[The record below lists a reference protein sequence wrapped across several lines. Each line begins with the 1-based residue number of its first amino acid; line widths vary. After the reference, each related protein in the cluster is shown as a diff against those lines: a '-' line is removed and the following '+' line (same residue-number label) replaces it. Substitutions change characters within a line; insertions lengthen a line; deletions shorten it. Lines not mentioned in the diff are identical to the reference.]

1 MITKTRTMP
10 NVELAKELVRR
21 MRQPTAQDRIG
32 LARAGFAL
40 LKQEEPVNGE
50 AKPIVRVANRLAN
63 ALKAEFG
70 TPKGM
75 EAASL
80 AGDLRTFA
88 GSMRPFGTSKFDLM
102 GTPCMMG

>member
-1 MITKTRTMP
+1 MIAKTRTMP

-21 MRQPTAQDRIG
+21 MGQPTAQDRIG
-32 LARAGFAL
+32 LARAVFAI
-40 LKQEEPVNGE
+40 LKQEGLVNGE
-50 AKPIVRVANRLAN
+50 AKPIIRVANRAAT

-70 TPKGM
+70 TTKGM

-80 AGDLRTFA
+80 AGGLLTFA